1 VIDRFLPAGKA
12 SSAVF
17 GVWHDALTASGAFE
31 PSDVRSFDYPH
42 AILSGKIAALV
53 ATSSDVAA
61 LPEAAHRELLG
72 EIEAMSAR
80 LPPEVTI
87 AAETQVELFSRT

>member
-1 VIDRFLPAGKA
+1 M
-12 SSAVF
+12 
-17 GVWHDALTASGAFE
+17 
-31 PSDVRSFDYPH
+31 
-42 AILSGKIAALV
+42 
-53 ATSSDVAA
+53 
-61 LPEAAHRELLG
+61 LLG